1 MGRMG
6 RKEKVYCG
14 DLIMIGIQFE
24 TYLRKEIFAD
34 NQDYADIVIDE
45 YENNPNQRHYIWYVL
60 DDYMKGNSSRYT
72 AYRRLMTWVVIPKIK
87 TDKKIEKKFGYLED
101 EFKEKMK

>member
-1 MGRMG
+1 
-6 RKEKVYCG
+6 
-14 DLIMIGIQFE
+14 MIGIQFE

-60 DDYMKGNSSRYT
+60 DDYMKGNSSRYEV
-72 AYRRLMTWVVIPKIK
+72 YKRLYTWVINAKKK
-87 TDKKIEKKFGYLED
+87 TDKTIERKFGYLNNEY
-101 EFKEKMK
+101 EEKVK